1 MNTALISWAQT
12 GTAVQVQVA
21 DSAVDLCLS
30 SGEFAIAMS
39 VARAA
44 RLSADSYEKLVE
56 ALGRRR
62 DYLDLVEGDTYVLNK
77 VMQEPSNHNIV
88 AVPVSREDLGNP
100 NRMHGVRKLRALA
113 SLKFCPVRLHT
124 EREGV

>member
-12 GTAVQVQVA
+12 GAAVQVQVA

-62 DYLDLVEGDTYVLNK
+62 DYLDLVEGEFRY
-77 VMQEPSNHNIV
+77 
-88 AVPVSREDLGNP
+88 
-100 NRMHGVRKLRALA
+100 
-113 SLKFCPVRLHT
+113 C
-124 EREGV
+124 